1 MYFNKKY
8 KSMEFW
14 QIIES
19 VLEIDDFMSLK
30 NYAHH
35 GVDRL
40 DHSLRVSYM
49 TYKITKLLHLN
60 YKEATRAALLHDFFL
75 DNDEDSKKVLMVSH
89 PQHAID
95 RAKKYFEL
103 SELEEDII
111 GSHMFPVAPRIPK
124 YIESWIV
131 DILDNIAGG
140 VERTITMK
148 TQFATSVSFLAF
160 ILLTIV

>member
-8 KSMEFW
+8 KSKEFW
-14 QIIES
+14 QIVQS
-19 VLEIDDFMSLK
+19 VVEINDFVKLK

-49 TYKITKLLHLN
+49 TYKLTKFLHLN
-60 YKEATRAALLHDFFL
+60 YKEATRAALLHDFFI
-75 DNDEDSKKVLMVSH
+75 DGDESNKKILMVSH
-89 PQHAID
+89 PQHAVE
-95 RAKKYFEL
+95 RSKKYFDL
-103 SELEEDII
+103 TDLEEDII
-111 GSHMFPVAPRIPK
+111 ASHMFPVAPRIPK

-131 DILDNIAGG
+131 DILDNIAGAI
-140 VERTITMK
+140 ERTITMK